1 MANTPEGKVKDTI
14 KKILGK
20 HTPVWWF
27 MPATGGYGKSG
38 VPDFVVCVKGKFLAI
53 EAKATAKSPITSL
66 QKKAIVEIGD
76 AEGYATVL
84 YDENVERTLPIMLA
98 HMGATLK

>member
-1 MANTPEGKVKDTI
+1 VKATI
-14 KKILGK
+14 KKILDK

-38 VPDFVVCVKGKFLAI
+38 VPDFVACVKGKFLAI
-53 EAKATAKSPITSL
+53 EAKATIKSPITAL
-66 QKKAIVEIGD
+66 QKDAIVHIGD

-84 YDENVERTLPIMLA
+84 YAENVDIVLPKTLA